1 MEPLGVRGRDLRYIL
16 TLALLDHER
25 PMTVGE
31 LVALLERDRIPVSG
45 RPSKV
50 VSDALRW
57 EIGHRRVRRVGR
69 ARYEVAHIPRST
81 RWWIRQRVE
90 LVLNELSL
98 QRWQNESGQASVG
111 ISRHAD

>member
-1 MEPLGVRGRDLRYIL
+1 MERLQVRGRDLRYIL
-16 TLALLDHER
+16 TLALLDHDR
-25 PMTVGE
+25 PLTVGE
-31 LVALLERDRIPVSG
+31 LVALLDRDRITVTG

-69 ARYEVAHIPRST
+69 ARYEVGHIPRST

-90 LVLNELSL
+90 LVLHELSL
-98 QRWQNESGQASVG
+98 QRWQNDSAHAIGESPET
-111 ISRHAD
+111 D